1 MDMKHPT
8 TEQGDLFGYQPET
21 AVEPGMT
28 RKLSHLRQKLGQKAK
43 QEPQF
48 LFYTLRVERKA
59 PPANAWGESLQES
72 RMREN
77 RTSGSM
83 RGRSFTPPYSTR
95 YRAKSPL
102 EVNGIFRPMT
112 LPSTSRRMSAEILSN
127 KCIIGTFSTSTSAE
141 NARMP
146 LPLAR

>member
-1 MDMKHPT
+1 MKHPT

-83 RGRSFTPPYSTR
+83 RGRDFTTPCSTQKRFLLLRDEADPPQEH
-95 YRAKSPL
+95 PL
-102 EVNGIFRPMT
+102 I
-112 LPSTSRRMSAEILSN
+112 A
-127 KCIIGTFSTSTSAE
+127 FSINS
-141 NARMP
+141 
-146 LPLAR
+146 L